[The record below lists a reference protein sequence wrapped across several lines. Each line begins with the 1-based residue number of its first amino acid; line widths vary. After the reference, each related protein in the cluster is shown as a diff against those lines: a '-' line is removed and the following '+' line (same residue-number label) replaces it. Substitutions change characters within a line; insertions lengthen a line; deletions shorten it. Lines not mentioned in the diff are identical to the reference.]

1 MEICERPN
9 GNPVSRNMYEG
20 LWTHLYFCIPYAVS
34 WQCRAG
40 IILFRVPHPCFG
52 NDAIGVRVRG
62 YCCIAWYVAI
72 QESKVEDDLRKK
84 RLLPHFSL
92 SLNLIRRTMK
102 LFGSRGRCRI

>member
-1 MEICERPN
+1 MEIRFLGTCMRVF
-9 GNPVSRNMYEG
+9 G
-20 LWTHLYFCIPYAVS
+20 CICTFVYAAS

-84 RLLPHFSL
+84 MLLPHFSL
-92 SLNLIRRTMK
+92 SPNLIRRTTK